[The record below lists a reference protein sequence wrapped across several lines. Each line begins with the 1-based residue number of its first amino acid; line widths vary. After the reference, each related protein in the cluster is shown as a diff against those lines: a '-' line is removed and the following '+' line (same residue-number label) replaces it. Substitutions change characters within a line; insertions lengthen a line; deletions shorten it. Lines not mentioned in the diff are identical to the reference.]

1 VDCKNTI
8 LYQTRNYYQHHFVD
22 MVFLLIISSLYMD
35 MLFKTLLMP
44 ISHDGKK
51 RFSGVVVAQNEAVNG
66 EDR

>member
-1 VDCKNTI
+1 
-8 LYQTRNYYQHHFVD
+8 
-22 MVFLLIISSLYMD
+22 MD